1 MSRTVAKS
9 KRFSISR
16 QGVLAMVLL
25 MSVLAVG
32 YTLGA
37 QPLVARFS
45 GYLERSDL
53 AKRKLAG
60 YNRLIARRPA
70 IEARMK
76 ALQEAQKHSAN
87 YLVEKT
93 PNLAVTSLQT
103 KVKSLVE
110 TSGGSVSSIQPLP
123 AKNEGKLLKVSLRV
137 QIQGDADVIRKV
149 IHGIESTQPLL
160 FLDDVSITAT
170 PRRTSRRNTKVEIGD
185 IRLNG
190 VVEGY
195 MLAEAK

>member
-1 MSRTVAKS
+1 MVAGKL
-9 KRFSISR
+9 KGFNISR
-16 QGVLAMVLL
+16 QGVLAMALL
-25 MSVLAVG
+25 LTVLAVG
-32 YTLGA
+32 YTMGV
-37 QPLVARFS
+37 QPLIHRFS
-45 GYLERSDL
+45 NYLERTDL
-53 AKRKLAG
+53 AERKLEA
-60 YNRLIARRPA
+60 YNRLIAQRPA
-70 IEARMK
+70 IESRMK
-76 ALQEAQKHSAN
+76 KLQQAQRHSAN

-110 TSGGSVSSIQPLP
+110 ASGGSVTSIQPLP

-137 QIQGDADVIRKV
+137 QVQGDADVIRKV
-149 IHGIESTQPLL
+149 IYGIESNQPLL
-160 FLDDVSITAT
+160 FLDQITITASPVRT
-170 PRRTSRRNTKVEIGD
+170 TRRKQKTITGY